1 MRDERVFFSARPQDI
16 ADHACHK
23 AEEEESTGNEHERSQ
38 IKGMKSRVERM
49 PNEAVRTV
57 LHKTMSRPD
66 AREKSKRRSECAC
79 GPSDQPVAAKDQS
92 YSDRRRR
99 EHRPE
104 GAKKE

>member
-23 AEEEESTGNEHERSQ
+23 AEEEESAGNERERPQ

-49 PNEAVRTV
+49 PNEAVRAV

-66 AREKSKRRSECAC
+66 VREKPKRRSECAC
-79 GPSDQPVAAKDQS
+79 GPYDQPVATEDQS
-92 YSDRRRR
+92 YSHQRRGERW
-99 EHRPE
+99 
-104 GAKKE
+104 